1 MRGPLVQRLR
11 GRAPDGG
18 YTMIE
23 LLAVLAIF
31 LTVVTA
37 LTTLFISGSKAE
49 LDANNRFQAQ
59 QNARL
64 ALDRLRR
71 ELHCS
76 SGITKTDGTA
86 LTATPVAAIRVALPS
101 HCPSAGGASITVDY
115 TVVAKGSSRWELQ
128 RVKSGTAVPIA
139 DYLVEDEIF
148 TYTAASAS
156 TRALLHVDMPVNVNP
171 NEGWKS
177 WRLVDDIVLR
187 NTLRVDP

>member
-1 MRGPLVQRLR
+1 MRGRLVERLR
-11 GRAPDGG
+11 GCGSEGG
-18 YTMIE
+18 YTMVE

-37 LTTLFISGSKAE
+37 LTTLFVSGSKAE

-76 SGITKTDGTA
+76 SGITRTDGTA
-86 LTATPVAAIRVALPS
+86 LTATPVAAIRVTLPS
-101 HCPSAGGASITVDY
+101 HCPTASGGSTVDY
-115 TVVAKGSSRWELQ
+115 QTVSQGSSRWELQ
-128 RVKSGTAVPIA
+128 RVQGGSTVPIA
-139 DYLVEDEIF
+139 DYLTEDEIF
-148 TYTAASAS
+148 TYTAESAS
-156 TRALLHVDMPVNVNP
+156 SRALLHVDMPVNVNP
-171 NEGWKS
+171 NEGWKT

>member
-1 MRGPLVQRLR
+1 MRGRLVQRLR

-18 YTMIE
+18 YTMVE

-37 LTTLFISGSKAE
+37 LTTLFVSGSKAE

-86 LTATPVAAIRVALPS
+86 LTTTPVAAIRVTLPS
-101 HCPSAGGASITVDY
+101 HCPTAGGVTSTVDY
-115 TVVAKGSSRWELQ
+115 TVVSKGTSRWEL
-128 RVKSGTAVPIA
+128 RRTKGGTAIPIA
-139 DYLVEDEIF
+139 DYLIEDEIF

-171 NEGWKS
+171 NEGWKN

>member
-1 MRGPLVQRLR
+1 MRGPFVERLR
-11 GRAPDGG
+11 GQAPDGG

-37 LTTLFISGSKAE
+37 LTTLFVSGSKAE

-76 SGITKTDGTA
+76 SGITQTDGTA

-101 HCPSAGGASITVDY
+101 HCPSAGGTTITVDY
-115 TVVAKGSSRWELQ
+115 TVVANGSSRWELQ
-128 RVKSGTAVPIA
+128 RVKSGTAIPIA
-139 DYLVEDEIF
+139 DYLIEDEIF
-148 TYTAASAS
+148 TYAAESAAS
-156 TRALLHVDMPVNVNP
+156 RALLHVDMPVNVNP
-171 NEGWKS
+171 NEGWKT

>member
-1 MRGPLVQRLR
+1 MRRRLAEHLR
-11 GRAPDGG
+11 GQGLEGG
-18 YTMIE
+18 YTMVE

-31 LTVVTA
+31 LTVVTS
-37 LTTLFISGSKAE
+37 LTTLFVSGSGAE

-86 LTATPVAAIRVALPS
+86 LTPTPVAAIRVTLPS
-101 HCPSAGGASITVDY
+101 HCPTAGGGSTVDY
-115 TVVAKGSSRWELQ
+115 QMVSQGASRWELQ
-128 RVKSGTAVPIA
+128 RVQGGSTVPIA
-139 DYLVEDEIF
+139 DYVIEDEVF
-148 TYTAASAS
+148 AYTAQSPAS
-156 TRALLHVDMPVNVNP
+156 RALLHVDLPVNLNP
-171 NEGWKS
+171 NEGWKT

>member
-1 MRGPLVQRLR
+1 MRRRLQER
-11 GRAPDGG
+11 LGTEGG
-18 YTMIE
+18 YTMVE

-31 LTVVTA
+31 LTIVTA
-37 LTTLFISGSKAE
+37 LTTLFVSGSKAE

-101 HCPSAGGASITVDY
+101 HCPTAGGATITVDY
-115 TVVAKGSSRWELQ
+115 TVVANGSSRWELQ
-128 RVKSGTAVPIA
+128 RVRSGTAIPIA
-139 DYLVEDEIF
+139 DYLSEDEIF
-148 TYTAASAS
+148 TYTAESAS
-156 TRALLHVDMPVNVNP
+156 SRALLHVDMPVNVNP
-171 NEGWKS
+171 NEGWKT

>member
-18 YTMIE
+18 YTMVE

-31 LTVVTA
+31 LTIVTA

-71 ELHCS
+71 
-76 SGITKTDGTA
+76 
-86 LTATPVAAIRVALPS
+86 
-101 HCPSAGGASITVDY
+101 
-115 TVVAKGSSRWELQ
+115 
-128 RVKSGTAVPIA
+128 
-139 DYLVEDEIF
+139 
-148 TYTAASAS
+148 
-156 TRALLHVDMPVNVNP
+156 
-171 NEGWKS
+171 
-177 WRLVDDIVLR
+177 
-187 NTLRVDP
+187 